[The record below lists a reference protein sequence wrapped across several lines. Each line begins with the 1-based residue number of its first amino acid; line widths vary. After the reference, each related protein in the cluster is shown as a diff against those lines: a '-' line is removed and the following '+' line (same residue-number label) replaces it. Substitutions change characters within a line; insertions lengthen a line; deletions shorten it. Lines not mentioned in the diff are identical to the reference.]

1 MKVLHTLGRVF
12 FASSMI
18 LALAS
23 AQAAPG
29 YSVWPRDENMVKIGM
44 TMDEVRQALGR
55 PSQSVKYRNEPG
67 PTWTYNVNGYDDDYE
82 RPVFEVNFSA
92 DGKVASV
99 AQRMA
104 PSYSS
109 GNH

>member
-1 MKVLHTLGRVF
+1 MKVLHTLGRLL
-12 FASSMI
+12 FAWFLL

-23 AQAAPG
+23 AQAASG
-29 YSVWPRDENMVKIGM
+29 YSVWPRDESMVKIGM

-67 PTWTYNVNGYDDDYE
+67 PTWTYTVNGYDDDYD

-99 AQRMA
+99 AQRML